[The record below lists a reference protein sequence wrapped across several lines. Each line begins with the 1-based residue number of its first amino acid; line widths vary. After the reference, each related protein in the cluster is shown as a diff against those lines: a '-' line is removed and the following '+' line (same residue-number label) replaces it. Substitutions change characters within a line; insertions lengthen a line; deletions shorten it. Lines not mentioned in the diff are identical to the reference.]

1 MSSSELA
8 ALPTTSSGSTSSDNN
23 RFATIEPAEREVWES
38 LKRPTPAWLPRS
50 RLGIFIHWGAYSV
63 PAWAEPSG
71 ALGTVSDHEWF
82 AHNAYAEWYGNTMR
96 IPGSPT
102 ARRHQELYGGAPY
115 DAFLDQWTAERF
127 DPAVWAELF
136 AAAGAGF
143 VVPTTKHHDGI
154 ALWDAPGTG
163 SRNTVHRGPHRD
175 LIGDIAEAVRAQ
187 GMRFGV
193 YYSGGLDW
201 SVTSFGPHTS
211 HHDIST
217 LRPCD
222 AAYNMYAIAHVRD
235 LIRRYQPDV
244 LWNDINWP
252 DAGKRTGPGSLHE
265 LLSDFY
271 AGNPDGVVNDRWGD
285 THWDFRTSEYESGT
299 EVEVAGQ
306 QWEQC
311 RGIGLSFGYNQV
323 EGPDQYL
330 DGRALSRLLGDI
342 VSRGGRLLL
351 NVGPT
356 AAGEIIQPQQDALR
370 GLGRW
375 MRTAGE
381 HLAASVPV
389 DEQVAAP
396 SNEPWVRW
404 LETPE
409 HLVALV
415 DQVGT
420 TQLAYRYR
428 GIEGAAEVTALGAAV
443 ASNDDGTLLVTMSEA
458 GDGPAVVLL
467 PKGRS

>member
-1 MSSSELA
+1 MPSSASH
-8 ALPTTSSGSTSSDNN
+8 P
-23 RFATIEPAEREVWES
+23 FATITPGPAEIWES
-38 LKRPTPAWLPRS
+38 LKRPTPAWHARS
-50 RLGIFIHWGAYSV
+50 PLGIFIHWGAYSV

-71 ALGTVSDHEWF
+71 ALGTVSDEEWF
-82 AHNAYAEWYGNTMR
+82 VHNAYAEWYGNTMR

-102 ARRHQELYGGAPY
+102 ALRHHELYGGAPY
-115 DAFLDQWTAERF
+115 DDFLDQWTAERF
-127 DPAVWAELF
+127 DPDAWAELF
-136 AAAGAGF
+136 AEAGAAF

-163 SRNTVHRGPHRD
+163 TRNTVHRGPRRD
-175 LIGDIAEAVRAQ
+175 LVGAIADAVRAR

-211 HHDIST
+211 HHEVSS
-217 LRPCD
+217 LRPVD
-222 AAYNMYAIAHVRD
+222 AAYNLYAVTHVRD
-235 LIRRYQPDV
+235 LMQRYQPDV

-265 LLSDFY
+265 LLTDFY

-285 THWDFRTSEYESGT
+285 THWDYRTSEYELGT
-299 EVEVAGQ
+299 DVEVGEN
-306 QWEQC
+306 WEQC

-323 EGPDQYL
+323 EGPEQYL
-330 DGRALSRLLGDI
+330 DGRALARLLGDI

-356 AAGEIIQPQQDALR
+356 AQGEIIAPQREALR

-375 MRTAGE
+375 MRVAGGQLSE
-381 HLAASVPV
+381 SRPVEQAVAAAS
-389 DEQVAAP
+389 DD
-396 SNEPWVRW
+396 PWVRW
-404 LETPE
+404 LQTPE

-415 DQVGT
+415 DTVGQT
-420 TQLAYRYR
+420 RLTYRLSEVDT
-428 GIEGAAEVTALGAAV
+428 GGEVTAFGASV
-443 ASNDDGTLLVTMSEA
+443 AGHHDGTVTVTMEEF
-458 GDGPAVVLL
+458 GDGPAMVLL
-467 PKGRS
+467 PKALA